1 MNIKAVSKGSKYLF
15 AFGFILIL
23 LVMGTKLFQ
32 DKAWFL
38 AIFFY
43 VSAALIFYTY
53 SISKSTPAKYL
64 LPGVLLLTLFHI
76 YPAFYSGA
84 VAFTNDSNGHQLS
97 KEQAIAAIVQ
107 DSKVPIATEEPIKY
121 QTLVEVGSKKVF
133 VLFELELDSLNSRGR
148 IVFLSLFLLLTSGDL
163 FVLSSK

>member
-1 MNIKAVSKGSKYLF
+1 MNIKAVSKGSKYVIS
-15 AFGFILIL
+15 FGVIL
-23 LVMGTKLFQ
+23 LLLLMGTKLFQ

-43 VSAALIFYTY
+43 LSAALIFYTY
-53 SISKSTPAKYL
+53 SISKNTPGKYL

-107 DSKVPIATEEPIKY
+107 DSKVPIDSQEPIKY
-121 QTLVEVGSKKVF
+121 QVLLENDSDKLF
-133 VLFELELDSLNSRGR
+133 VIFKYDSQD
-148 IVFLSLFLLLTSGDL
+148 LSLIHISEPTRPY
-163 FVLSSK
+163 

>member
-1 MNIKAVSKGSKYLF
+1 VNIKAVSKGSKNLF
-15 AFGFILIL
+15 VFGFILIL
-23 LVMGTKLFQ
+23 LAMGTMLFQ
-32 DKAWFL
+32 DRAWFL

-107 DSKVPIATEEPIKY
+107 DTKIPIATEEPIKY
-121 QTLVEVGSKKVF
+121 QTLVEVGSKKVLYCSNMKVKSF
-133 VLFELELDSLNSRGR
+133 G
-148 IVFLSLFLLLTSGDL
+148 
-163 FVLSSK
+163 